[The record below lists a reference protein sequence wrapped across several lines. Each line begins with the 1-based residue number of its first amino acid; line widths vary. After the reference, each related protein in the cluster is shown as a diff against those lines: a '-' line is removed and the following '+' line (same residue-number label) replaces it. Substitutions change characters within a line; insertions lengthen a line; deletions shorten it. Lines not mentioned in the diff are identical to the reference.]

1 MQIVDFQ
8 GILFIPDSPLN
19 PISMQEV
26 EAVEA
31 VLGFTFPEDYRAFVS
46 TLGIGATEF
55 WLKALSLQN
64 IRDERLMELRDRL
77 SAFWFWDKSPELLT
91 QERAVECVP
100 FFDSSCG
107 DDIIFHPSD
116 RNCWFILQH
125 EADTVAVVH
134 SFQELCAF
142 YLDDDGLHLDGD
154 DELQPPYKFN
164 NYG

>member
-8 GILFIPDSPLN
+8 GISFIPDSPLN

-46 TLGIGATEF
+46 TLGIGETEF
-55 WLKALSLQN
+55 SLRAWLPQN
-64 IRDERLMELRDRL
+64 IRDNHLMEMRDRL
-77 SAFWFWDKSPELLT
+77 SEFWFWDKSPELLT

-116 RNCWFILQH
+116 RNRWFILQH

-134 SFQELCAF
+134 SFQELCAL
-142 YLDDDGLHLDGD
+142 YLDGD
-154 DELQPPYKFN
+154 DDLPPPYKFD